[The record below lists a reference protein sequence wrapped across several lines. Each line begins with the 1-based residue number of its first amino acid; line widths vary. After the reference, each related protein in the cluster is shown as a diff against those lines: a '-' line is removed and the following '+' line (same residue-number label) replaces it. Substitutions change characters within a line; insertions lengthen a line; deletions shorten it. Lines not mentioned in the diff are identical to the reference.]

1 MGDAYGWTNNG
12 RQVFDPVRLEKAAA
26 KLREQNSAQQLQSLL
41 LDSLAPPAAF
51 GSLSAGP
58 AAADRL
64 HKMYTSMQDQLEKV
78 GIDISDL
85 ASRALA
91 AAQLAHEVDPAT
103 QSAAHRA
110 IPD

>member
-12 RQVFDPVRLEKAAA
+12 RQVFDAKTLEEAAA
-26 KLREQNSAQQLQSLL
+26 KLRQQNSAQQLQSML

-64 HKMYTSMQDQLEKV
+64 HKIYQSMQDQLEKV

-103 QSAAHRA
+103 RRAVHGA